1 MHLEQRDCRLSDADS
16 VLCDALVTTIITLPD
31 FLNGQVTAIYYT
43 DPVTRENQGIFLVQF
58 RVVALIS
65 KTAS

>member
-16 VLCDALVTTIITLPD
+16 VLSDTLVTAIITLPD

-43 DPVTRENQGIFLVQF
+43 DPVT
-58 RVVALIS
+58 
-65 KTAS
+65 